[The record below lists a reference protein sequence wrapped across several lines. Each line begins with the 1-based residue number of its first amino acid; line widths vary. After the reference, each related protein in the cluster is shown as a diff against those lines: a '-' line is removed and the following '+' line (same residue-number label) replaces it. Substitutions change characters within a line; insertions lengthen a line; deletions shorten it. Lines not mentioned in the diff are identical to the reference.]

1 MKLENILNLAAVAV
15 IAAHLGKKA
24 QEKKDIQALDEV
36 LNQFMKELKEPK
48 KEKVSYTKY
57 SDYIRQR
64 PYVADEI
71 IVSTRKEGEAVLD
84 ELKDILC
91 KYGQVSVADFYELVG
106 IRPEYTDNKRG
117 WKELRYTG
125 LHKSRYGYTFSL
137 PDPIEL

>member
-36 LNQFMKELKEPK
+36 LNQFMEELKKPK
-48 KEKVSYTKY
+48 KEKVSY
-57 SDYIRQR
+57 SNYIRQR

-71 IVSTRKEGEAVLD
+71 IVGTRREGEEVLGSM
-84 ELKDILC
+84 KDILRE
-91 KYGQVSVADFYELVG
+91 YGQVSVADFYDLVG
-106 IRPEYTDNKRG
+106 MPSEYTDNKMG